1 MNKVSAESM
10 LARMKTNHSSFEL
23 IPEEGEE
30 SMQDNTVTSVSASLK
45 QKLSEP
51 CVTTTT
57 TCGTNAIPVEN
68 SLQKGGQQPGHTGLP
83 HSDNT
88 VAGSMAQA
96 QQVDFFRD
104 RVRIPFISMTILTE
118 KFHSRIELVPAC
130 CTNVIVGRFKL
141 EDLSNSL

>member
-96 QQVDFFRD
+96 QQVDFFGD
-104 RVRIPFISMTILTE
+104 RVRIPSLISVIIFTE
-118 KFHSRIELVPAC
+118 KTPLI
-130 CTNVIVGRFKL
+130 
-141 EDLSNSL
+141 LSLIIS

>member
-1 MNKVSAESM
+1 MNKVSTESM

-57 TCGTNAIPVEN
+57 TCGTNAIPVLVN
-68 SLQKGGQQPGHTGLP
+68 IPRHRRV
-83 HSDNT
+83 H
-88 VAGSMAQA
+88 MAT
-96 QQVDFFRD
+96 RM
-104 RVRIPFISMTILTE
+104 RRM
-118 KFHSRIELVPAC
+118 
-130 CTNVIVGRFKL
+130 
-141 EDLSNSL
+141 LS

>member
-57 TCGTNAIPVEN
+57 CGTNAIPVEN

-104 RVRIPFISMTILTE
+104 RVRILPFISMIISTE
-118 KFHSRIELVPAC
+118 KFHRIEHVPAR

>member
-1 MNKVSAESM
+1 MNKVSTESM

-88 VAGSMAQA
+88 VTGSMAQA
-96 QQVDFFRD
+96 QQVDLLGD
-104 RVRIPFISMTILTE
+104 RVRIPFISVIIFTE
-118 KFHSRIELVPAC
+118 KKPH
-130 CTNVIVGRFKL
+130 
-141 EDLSNSL
+141 

>member
-51 CVTTTT
+51 CVTTT

-104 RVRIPFISMTILTE
+104 RVRIPFISMTI
-118 KFHSRIELVPAC
+118 
-130 CTNVIVGRFKL
+130 
-141 EDLSNSL
+141 